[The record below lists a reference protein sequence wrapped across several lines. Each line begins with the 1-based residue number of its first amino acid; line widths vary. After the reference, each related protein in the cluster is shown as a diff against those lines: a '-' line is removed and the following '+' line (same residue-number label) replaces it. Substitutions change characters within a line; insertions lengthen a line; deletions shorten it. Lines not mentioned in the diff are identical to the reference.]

1 MQKDLL
7 FSSFSNVLVV
17 ALHGLNLQV

>member
-7 FSSFSNVLVV
+7 FGSFSNVLVV
-17 ALHGLNLQV
+17 ALPGLNLQV